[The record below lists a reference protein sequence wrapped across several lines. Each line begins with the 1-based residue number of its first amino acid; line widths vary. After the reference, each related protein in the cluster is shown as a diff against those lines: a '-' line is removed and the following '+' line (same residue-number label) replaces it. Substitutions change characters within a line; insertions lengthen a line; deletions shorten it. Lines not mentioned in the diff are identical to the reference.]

1 MVTYRYRRSV
11 CPLKKAA
18 FLLILGTGSYVPLS
32 LAKDYYFDP
41 ELLKG
46 ASYGQDLARF
56 NQTQPAAEPGKHVL
70 DVFVNGQLVATGQ
83 TIMFHAEESGE
94 ISACLSPDLMQKTAI
109 RVQSRKER
117 KYPDCLL
124 LSETGQAVTEALD
137 MTTLRLDL
145 RVPQQALVHMPRGYI
160 PVSEWVSGV
169 PVMYLRHNT
178 NFTRTDD
185 TRNDFSYNYLWSAVN
200 AGTNLGLWQVRHQ
213 GNLRYYESD
222 VAGSEYKY
230 NLVRSWIER
239 PLPGIDS
246 VLAIGESYTSNSLFG
261 SLSFNGIKLATDT
274 RMWPQSRRGFAP
286 EVRGV
291 AATSAHVVIRQLG
304 QIIYETDV
312 PPGAFVIRDLYN
324 TRDQGDLSV
333 TVNEA
338 TGRVSSFTVP
348 YTSVPDSMRPG
359 NWQYELAAGKVR
371 DFSSVDNQFVEGVI
385 QRGISNTLTLN
396 SGVRVADDYFAGLIG
411 TVVSTRVGAF
421 GLNATWSRAEII
433 DQSETGWRSELSYS
447 RNFNTGTS
455 IVLAAWRYSTD
466 GFRDLQDVLG
476 QRRQYQNSVEYWSDS
491 LNQKNR
497 FSASVNQSMNS
508 WGMLNFTAST
518 SDYYHDSSRVT
529 QLQLGY
535 SNSWKSIGYN
545 LNVARQRTVMDRGRF
560 FNSVKDADFDT
571 TGEQRVTETLF
582 SFGVSIPF
590 DFGKTKAIASLDMT
604 RTGDSRSGI
613 LNIAGTT
620 GDDNPL
626 SWSGYTGL
634 ENYQNSHTAT
644 TAGGSLQQN
653 TSLGSLRASASTGE
667 GYRQYGV
674 GTSGTLLL
682 HQGGVTAG
690 PYASDTFALINA
702 PGARGA
708 KIRNGQGAQINRFG
722 YAILPSLTPYQYN
735 TITLDSSQMD
745 EDTELLGGS
754 EKVVP
759 YAGAVAK
766 VTFATL
772 RGQAVLITTHLPKG
786 EYPPMGADVVDV
798 SGDSK
803 GMVGQGGQIYARIDE
818 QSGILVVKWGESM
831 NEQCEVHYVLPSRS
845 GERFIHLNQPC
856 VPRGD
861 R

>member
-1 MVTYRYRRSV
+1 VVTYRYRRSV
-11 CPLKKAA
+11 CPLKKVA
-18 FLLILGTGSYVPLS
+18 FLLILGTGSSVPLVQ
-32 LAKDYYFDP
+32 AEDYYFDP

-56 NQTQPAAEPGKHVL
+56 NQTEPAAEPGEHVL
-70 DVFVNGQLVATGQ
+70 DVFVNGQLIATGE
-83 TIMFHAEESGE
+83 TVMFNADASGE
-94 ISACLSPDLMQKTAI
+94 ISPCLSPELMQKTAI
-109 RVQSRKER
+109 RVQSPKVR

-124 LSETGQAVTEALD
+124 LSETGQTVSEALD

-145 RVPQQALVHMPRGYI
+145 RVPQQALLHTPRGYI
-160 PVSEWVSGV
+160 PVSEWDSGV

-185 TRNDFSYNYLWSAVN
+185 TRNDYSYNYLWSAIN

-213 GNLRYYESD
+213 GNLRYYDSD
-222 VAGSEYKY
+222 LAGSEYKY
-230 NLVRSWIER
+230 NSVRTWVER
-239 PLPGIDS
+239 PLPAIDS
-246 VLAIGESYTSNSLFG
+246 VVAIGESYTSNSMFG
-261 SLSFNGIKLATDT
+261 SLSFNGVKLATDT

-324 TRDQGDLSV
+324 TRDQGDLRV
-333 TVNEA
+333 TVLEA
-338 TGRVSSFTVP
+338 AGRVSTFTVP

-371 DFSSVDNQFVEGVI
+371 DFSSIDNQFVEGVI

-396 SGVRVADDYFAGLIG
+396 GGVRVADDYFAGLIG
-411 TVVSTRVGAF
+411 TVISTRVGAF
-421 GLNATWSRAEII
+421 GLNATWSRAEIV
-433 DQSETGWRSELSYS
+433 DQSETGWRSELNYS
-447 RNFNTGTS
+447 RNFDTGTS
-455 IVLAAWRYSTD
+455 IVLAAWRYSTA

-476 QRRQYQNSVEYWSDS
+476 QRHQYQNGVTYWSDS

-497 FSASVNQSMNS
+497 FSASVNQSMDS

-518 SDYYHDSSRVT
+518 SDYYDDSSRVT

-535 SNSWKSIGYN
+535 SNSWRSIGYN

-560 FNSVKDADFDT
+560 FNSVNDADFDT

-582 SFGVSIPF
+582 SLGISIPF
-590 DFGKTKAIASLDMT
+590 DFGKTKAVASLDMT

-613 LNIAGTT
+613 LNVAGAT
-620 GDDNPL
+620 GDNNPL
-626 SWSGYTGL
+626 SWSAYTGL
-634 ENYQNSHTAT
+634 ENYQHSNTAM
-644 TAGGSLQQN
+644 TAGGSVQQN
-653 TSLGSLRASASTGE
+653 TSLGSVRASASTGE

-690 PYASDTFALINA
+690 PYAGDTFAIVNA
-702 PGARGA
+702 PGAKGA
-708 KIRNGQGAQINRFG
+708 TIRNGQGAQINRFG
-722 YAILPSLTPYQYN
+722 YAILPSLTPYQNN

-766 VTFATL
+766 VTFTTL
-772 RGQAVLITTHLPKG
+772 RGQSVLITTHLPEG
-786 EYPPMGADVVDV
+786 DYPPMGADVVDAA
-798 SGDSK
+798 GDSK
-803 GMVGQGGQIYARIDE
+803 GMVGQGGQIYARIAE
-818 QSGILVVKWGESM
+818 QSGILTIKWGEAM
-831 NEQCEVHYVLPSRS
+831 NEQCEVHYTLPSRS

-856 VPRGD
+856 LPRGK

>member
-1 MVTYRYRRSV
+1 MVTYRYKRSV
-11 CPLKKAA
+11 CPLKKVA
-18 FLLILGTGSYVPLS
+18 FLLILGTGSYVPLVQ
-32 LAKDYYFDP
+32 AEDYYFDP

-56 NQTQPAAEPGKHVL
+56 NQTEPAVEPGKHIL
-70 DVFVNGQLVATGQ
+70 DVFVNGQLIATGE
-83 TIMFHAEESGE
+83 TVMFNADDSGE
-94 ISACLSPDLMQKTAI
+94 ISPCLSPELMQKTAI
-109 RVQSRKER
+109 RVQSQKVR
-117 KYPDCLL
+117 KYPECLL
-124 LSETGQAVTEALD
+124 LSETGQTVSEALD
-137 MTTLRLDL
+137 MTTLRLEL
-145 RVPQQALVHMPRGYI
+145 RVPQQALLHIPRGYI
-160 PVSEWVSGV
+160 PVSEWDGGV

-185 TRNDFSYNYLWSAVN
+185 TRNDYSYNYLWSAVN
-200 AGTNLGLWQVRHQ
+200 AGTNVGLWQIRHQ
-213 GNLRYYESD
+213 GNLRYYDSD
-222 VAGSEYKY
+222 LAGSEYKY
-230 NLVRSWIER
+230 NSVRTWVER
-239 PLPGIDS
+239 PLPAIDS
-246 VLAIGESYTSNSLFG
+246 VMAIGESYTSNSLFG

-324 TRDQGDLSV
+324 TRDQGDLQV
-333 TVNEA
+333 TVLEA
-338 TGRVSSFTVP
+338 TGRVSTFTVP
-348 YTSVPDSMRPG
+348 YTSVPDSIRPG
-359 NWQYELAAGKVR
+359 NWQYEFAAGKVR

-411 TVVSTRVGAF
+411 TVISTRVGAF
-421 GLNATWSRAEII
+421 GLNTTWSRAEIVG
-433 DQSETGWRSELSYS
+433 QSETGWRSELSYS
-447 RNFNTGTS
+447 RNFDTGTS
-455 IVLAAWRYSTD
+455 IVLAAWRYSTA

-476 QRRQYQNSVEYWSDS
+476 QRHQYQNGVEYWSDN

-497 FSASVNQSMNS
+497 FSASVNQSMDS

-518 SDYYHDSSRVT
+518 SDYYDNSSRVT

-535 SNSWKSIGYN
+535 SNSWRSIGYN

-560 FNSVKDADFDT
+560 FNSVNDADFDT
-571 TGEQRVTETLF
+571 TGDERFTETLF
-582 SFGVSIPF
+582 SMGVSIPF

-613 LNIAGTT
+613 LNVAGAT

-626 SWSGYTGL
+626 SWSAYTGL
-634 ENYQNSHTAT
+634 DNYQHSHSAM
-644 TAGGSLQQN
+644 TAGGSVQQN
-653 TSLGSLRASASTGE
+653 TSLGSVRASASTGE

-682 HQGGVTAG
+682 HQGGITAG
-690 PYASDTFALINA
+690 PYTSDTFALINA
-702 PGARGA
+702 PGAKGA

-722 YAILPSLTPYQYN
+722 YAVLPSLTPYQYN

-745 EDTELLGGS
+745 DDTELLGGS

-766 VTFATL
+766 VTFTTL
-772 RGQAVLITTHLPKG
+772 RGQAVLITTQLPEG
-786 EYPPMGADVVDV
+786 DYPPMGADVVDV
-798 SGDSK
+798 TGNSK
-803 GMVGQGGQIYARIDE
+803 GMVGQGGQVYARIAE
-818 QSGILVVKWGESM
+818 QSGVLTIKWGESM
-831 NEQCEVHYVLPSRS
+831 NEQCEVHYTLPSRS

-856 VPRGD
+856 LPRGE